1 MSPAYIVRD
10 VCRGFFNYF
19 DKNYPN
25 ILIDILSVSCDAL
38 NKKYDKNE
46 SSATGVTTLPT
57 TFVQAENKQYR
68 TELTQAHA

>member
-38 NKKYDKNE
+38 NKKYDKNVF
-46 SSATGVTTLPT
+46 GL
-57 TFVQAENKQYR
+57 
-68 TELTQAHA
+68 